1 MFNKVVVKM
10 NNLFRNRVGFGHLVA
25 PSWGRTR
32 PYFKINRIGLN
43 ELARTSRFPN

>member
-10 NNLFRNRVGFGHLVA
+10 NNLFRNRVGHLVS
-25 PSWGRTR
+25 PSWAQTR